1 MAGRLGFT
9 LVTPSIAR
17 ASSAVVSRPLSLDL
31 ALLTAIVGGWLMA
44 LGYPDVAWWP
54 MTIAG
59 TALVLAS
66 LRGRSM
72 GGSLLVG
79 AVGGFAYYGILIE
92 WLTVYLG
99 VVPWLALTL
108 VQVVFTALGSVL
120 ITFAWRW
127 VPRAWPGVA
136 GRLVLTPLVVG
147 AAWTAREAVASV
159 FPFGGFVW
167 GRLAHSQ
174 AEGPLAHW
182 AAWVGFSGLTFL
194 LAAFSAALAAVVIE
208 REIGMLRRGIAVVGA
223 SAALLVWP
231 AVPIAT
237 TGTISVAAVQGNSD
251 SGLFASY
258 ERGQI
263 LQDHYDAT
271 RTLFDQGLD
280 LDVVVW
286 PENASDLDPLRNEY
300 SASVLD
306 LVGDSLDAPVV
317 VGTITIDGDKTFN
330 SVLLWESGVGAV
342 DQYDKAHP
350 VPFAEYLP
358 ARDFFYPLAPRLFD
372 LVPRDFSFGQRDT
385 VVDIDGVIAGISIC
399 YDIVDDDLLARQID
413 EGAQVLFAPTNN
425 ADFGASDQSVQQLA
439 IARLRAIESGRSL
452 VNASTVGASAIILP
466 DGSTLDSLPLF
477 EPGTMVQQVPLS
489 DTITPAHAL
498 GRTLE
503 WGIILFALTTIALAG
518 ILIGASGRAHSR
530 ASDGSKAAR

>member
-1 MAGRLGFT
+1 
-9 LVTPSIAR
+9 
-17 ASSAVVSRPLSLDL
+17 
-31 ALLTAIVGGWLMA
+31 MA

-127 VPRAWPGVA
+127 VPRAWSGVA

-159 FPFGGFVW
+159 FPFGGFAWV
-167 GRLAHSQ
+167 RLAHSQ